1 MAWRCIQILVIKWRI
16 MIYTGEM
23 ILDTFE
29 FKEEAYSNPRMKL
42 SREVKAG
49 KYMRL
54 KRDLYETNRDVPRIA
69 LAQTICGPSYISF
82 DYALSYYGVIP
93 EFAHNVTCATF
104 GKRKDKSFET
114 DICNYYYTDVP
125 KRVYPIGIECRRIDN
140 YGYHIATIE
149 KALCDKLYKVQPA
162 TNMNEFEELLFDDIR
177 FDEMVISELDR
188 GLITE
193 ISDSYRCKNVS
204 MLNTYLKQM
213 EDYA

>member
-1 MAWRCIQILVIKWRI
+1 

-23 ILDTFE
+23 ILDTYS
-29 FKEEAYSNPRMKL
+29 FKEESYSNPRMKL
-42 SREVKAG
+42 SREVKSG

-54 KRDLYETNRDVPRIA
+54 KRDLYESNRDVPRIA
-69 LAQTICGPSYISF
+69 LAQSIYGPSYISF

-104 GKRKDKSFET
+104 GKRKDKTFET

-125 KRVYPIGIECRRIDN
+125 KKVYPIGIDCRKLDG

-162 TNMNEFEELLFDDIR
+162 TSIREFEELLFDDIR

-188 GLITE
+188 NLISTL
-193 ISDSYRCKNVS
+193 SASYRCRNVS
-204 MLNTYLKQM
+204 MLDRFLSSM
-213 EDYA
+213 EESA